1 MVMGSYPKRLRKDL
15 EQESR
20 VAGNCLAGLPPDRAG
35 SSSLSYA
42 SPPSLTYMVFNVLE
56 EIRNSLLYFCATG
69 ATVKMDGIGFYSAG
83 IDQ

>member
-1 MVMGSYPKRLRKDL
+1 
-15 EQESR
+15 
-20 VAGNCLAGLPPDRAG
+20 
-35 SSSLSYA
+35 
-42 SPPSLTYMVFNVLE
+42 MVFNVLE